1 MDIMKIVKLI
11 EDGNIFVKIV
21 VLIKFKF
28 VFFNF
33 NFGYF
38 MSFLSDN

>member
-21 VLIKFKF
+21 VLIKLKF